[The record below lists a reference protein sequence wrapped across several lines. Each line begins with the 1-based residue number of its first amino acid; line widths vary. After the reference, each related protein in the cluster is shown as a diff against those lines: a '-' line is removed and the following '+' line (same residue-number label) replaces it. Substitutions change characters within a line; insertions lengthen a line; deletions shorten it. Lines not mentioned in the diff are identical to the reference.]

1 MEDFS
6 LLDDVPGAVLTGA
19 ISDTDV
25 DQFFDAHSASGT
37 PGAKASPGV
46 LTPVATSVSR
56 DNVPTSGTPPRAPRS
71 KLVNTPLNS
80 AAGGLVTPVSSEN
93 ANTPGQSPKAGQA
106 RGSATAQGSPA
117 GAGDSRLSMAGMGAG
132 RMGSPHA
139 GSSPTSR
146 TASLRQSL
154 DGSVPLQS
162 RLSRSSTLGGNDG
175 SQTARE
181 SAARQGNDGSQS
193 ARLSFQQR
201 SSDGSQTARHS
212 FLRRSRGSTGNDG
225 SQTARA
231 STSGGLG
238 STGRRSSGGGAPPAL
253 GTGSGAVRSSIA
265 QNRRASSEALRDGSQ
280 TARER
285 TSTGPSTTRIS
296 NGSQTARGRSSLGVS
311 SRLVGRPASGSQ
323 TARDR
328 ASLGSSSGGEG
339 SLSGNPL
346 RASLSGGLPGA
357 TEAPGSAGLQFEY
370 DRLRNELRAS
380 HRELEKVQGEANVL
394 LGTVA
399 TKDKALAK
407 AAAEGSK
414 QQDRALAAEQKL
426 AAAIQDLRKAE
437 ADKQKAMSQSAAAN
451 READKLTQK
460 LYKMP
465 KGKKFSDQVAA
476 LDASVKALKANNSQ
490 LAEDLKAATN
500 TIRAK
505 DRELD
510 AAFKKVAAAE
520 QTEVRNKELQ
530 NSILDLKRQLEEAAE
545 DQATLLAVQRQNKA
559 DLARAAA
566 RVEEAEQVAAMT
578 GRQLAGA
585 NTDLKAAEDQ
595 CWELQQEITI
605 LNEQLTRTGAVAARA
620 AGREVQGG
628 YKDEGVVPV
637 AMHLEETRFLQGEI
651 VSLKDK
657 IKQQEATALVSSQL
671 QERLQRQLDAAKSNK
686 VPVTPRR

>member
-71 KLVNTPLNS
+71 KLVNTPL
-80 AAGGLVTPVSSEN
+80 
-93 ANTPGQSPKAGQA
+93 
-106 RGSATAQGSPA
+106 
-117 GAGDSRLSMAGMGAG
+117 
-132 RMGSPHA
+132 
-139 GSSPTSR
+139 
-146 TASLRQSL
+146 SL

-465 KGKKFSDQVAA
+465 KARLLADPQATDCCGKKFSDQVAA

-605 LNEQLTRTGAVAARA
+605 LNEQLTRTARA

-628 YKDEGVVPV
+628 YKDEGVVP
-637 AMHLEETRFLQGEI
+637 GEI